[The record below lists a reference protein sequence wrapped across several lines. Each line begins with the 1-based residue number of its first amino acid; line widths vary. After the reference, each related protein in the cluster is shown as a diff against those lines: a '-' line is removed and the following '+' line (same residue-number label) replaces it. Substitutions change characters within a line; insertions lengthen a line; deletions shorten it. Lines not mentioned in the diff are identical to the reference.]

1 MRIVLSE
8 RADLQKK
15 LVVEKSQSGGY
26 HVLYRCAEP
35 VAGNLKLAERG
46 IKVPGPGEHSHQGKT
61 YRSQKYGQDH
71 YVVMDMIETR
81 GEGGYF
87 LCAPSP
93 GYELK
98 RGDISQLPVI
108 SKEDRDYLIETARA
122 LNEWV
127 VPKFEKNSGKTP
139 WTEYNETTD
148 PLPLLT
154 SKGWTELRL
163 TGHTP
168 AGGRTILLRR
178 PGKTQGHS
186 GSVIDSKT
194 FYCFSANAAPFEPQK
209 AYSAFQ
215 VYALLNHGGDFKKAG
230 RALSRDGFGDK
241 CEPQKKRE
249 TPGRE
254 TALPAEQSDPDE
266 LKAQIEALNHRHAV
280 IMLGGKC
287 VILNEVID
295 PVFSRPDI
303 TFSSAADFKVRY
315 ANKKVFR
322 ENENGEVKAHCVANL
337 WLQDS
342 RRREYQGIV
351 FSPGKDVPGCYN
363 LYRGFA
369 VTPRRGDWQLN
380 RNHIYEVICGGS
392 DLHYAYLIDWMADI
406 AQRAQNPRGEK
417 PGVAVVMKGGR
428 GAGKGTFA
436 QAIGG
441 IFGSHFLHVTS
452 PNQFI
457 GRFNQHLKDCLVLFA
472 DEAFWA
478 GDKTGEGILK
488 ALITEPTIRVEP
500 KGKDSFSVKNHVS
513 IIMASNNDWVIPAG
527 LDERRFFVLEVSNDR
542 RQDHEYFKALHD
554 EMNNGGREA
563 MLYDL
568 LNVDLSNANLRDVP
582 QTTGLFEQKLLSSDS
597 VTKFWFSRLQ
607 NGAQLREDRS
617 WASFT
622 ETQKLYD
629 EYVRYAQ
636 NLKVTRVEDD
646 DSLAARYGGS
656 ALESGDREGSQFWGN
671 G

>member
-1 MRIVLSE
+1 
-8 RADLQKK
+8 
-15 LVVEKSQSGGY
+15 
-26 HVLYRCAEP
+26 
-35 VAGNLKLAERG
+35 
-46 IKVPGPGEHSHQGKT
+46 
-61 YRSQKYGQDH
+61 
-71 YVVMDMIETR
+71 
-81 GEGGYF
+81 
-87 LCAPSP
+87 
-93 GYELK
+93 
-98 RGDISQLPVI
+98 
-108 SKEDRDYLIETARA
+108 
-122 LNEWV
+122 
-127 VPKFEKNSGKTP
+127 
-139 WTEYNETTD
+139 
-148 PLPLLT
+148 
-154 SKGWTELRL
+154 
-163 TGHTP
+163 
-168 AGGRTILLRR
+168 
-178 PGKTQGHS
+178 
-186 GSVIDSKT
+186 
-194 FYCFSANAAPFEPQK
+194 
-209 AYSAFQ
+209 
-215 VYALLNHGGDFKKAG
+215 
-230 RALSRDGFGDK
+230 
-241 CEPQKKRE
+241 
-249 TPGRE
+249 
-254 TALPAEQSDPDE
+254 
-266 LKAQIEALNHRHAV
+266 
-280 IMLGGKC
+280 
-287 VILNEVID
+287 
-295 PVFSRPDI
+295 
-303 TFSSAADFKVRY
+303 
-315 ANKKVFR
+315 
-322 ENENGEVKAHCVANL
+322 
-337 WLQDS
+337 
-342 RRREYQGIV
+342 
-351 FSPGKDVPGCYN
+351 
-363 LYRGFA
+363 
-369 VTPRRGDWQLN
+369 
-380 RNHIYEVICGGS
+380 
-392 DLHYAYLIDWMADI
+392 MADI

-563 MLYDL
+563 MLDDL

-646 DSLAARYGGS
+646 
-656 ALESGDREGSQFWGN
+656 ALFSRTIRRLCPRIRGPRRFTVLGKRVNAIEFPRLVECREDFEHASKCPIQWGDDEDD
-671 G
+671 